1 MNLRRRTDRIWA
13 SSRPHL
19 GTCWSIV
26 SKTLDG
32 FSRDRGELVA
42 AALAY
47 YTLLSIA
54 PLIIIAVAIAGA
66 VLGTD
71 AARQEVA
78 SVMIEA
84 MGSDAASAVDGWVEQ
99 AAAGGGVASIVGL
112 GLVLIAASRLGTQLR
127 NALNHIWNVDVIGPQ
142 GLRLIVTDYFKKR
155 AFAFLIVLAS
165 GPLLLLVV
173 ASRALLSGFHHY
185 LFADSAWSGP
195 VVQGLQLASSV
206 SVVALISAAIFRF
219 VPDCK
224 VLWRSAAWGGLITS
238 LLFNGGNVLVGLY
251 LARAGVGAAYG
262 AAGSAVV
269 LLLWLQFSAH
279 MFLLG
284 AELTQQLQQHLAP
297 NSAGGAPAPGV
308 ERHAPRPA
316 PDLGARAS
324 GVIGAGPLEG

>member
-1 MNLRRRTDRIWA
+1 MDLNVRHRASRIWTL
-13 SSRPHL
+13 SRPHV

-26 SKTLDG
+26 SKTLSG

-66 VLGTD
+66 VLGTG

-78 SVMIEA
+78 RVLIDA
-84 MGSDAASAVDGWVEQ
+84 MGTDAASTVDGWVEQ
-99 AAAGGGVASIVGL
+99 AAAGGGVASVVGL
-112 GLVLIAASRLGTQLR
+112 ALVLFAASRLGTQLR
-127 NALNHIWNVDVIGPQ
+127 SSLNHIWNIDVTGPQ
-142 GLRLIVTDYFKKR
+142 GLSLIIADYFKQR
-155 AFAFLIVLAS
+155 AFAFLVVLAS
-165 GPLLLLVV
+165 GPLLLLVF
-173 ASRALLSGFHHY
+173 ASRALLSGFQHY
-185 LFADSAWSGP
+185 LFADSTWSGV
-195 VVQGLQLASSV
+195 VVQGVQLLSSV

-219 VPDCK
+219 VPDRK
-224 VLWRSAAWGGLITS
+224 VLWKSAAWGGLLTS
-238 LLFNGGNVLVGLY
+238 LLFNVGNVLVGLY

-284 AELTQQLQQHLAP
+284 AEFTQQLQQHLAP
-297 NSAGGAPAPGV
+297 DTDWAAQPSPAGRPRRVGHPRGDDSAP
-308 ERHAPRPA
+308 
-316 PDLGARAS
+316 
-324 GVIGAGPLEG
+324 PLSSTA